1 MSRSIFLLS
10 LVFLICLFTEGQ
22 WMFISKQCLCSRT
35 YDSLWPGNIKEWKV
49 HKPSAFCDTTEIIV
63 ILKKPHIKVCLNP
76 NSKLGRQLQ
85 ANYMAS
91 THQIIHQKTIK

>member
-10 LVFLICLFTEGQ
+10 LVFLICLTFTEGQ
-22 WMFISKQCLCSRT
+22 WMFISKRCLCSRT
-35 YDSLWPGNIKEWKV
+35 YDGLRPGNIKEWKV
-49 HKPSAFCDTTEIIV
+49 HKPSAFCNTTEIIV

-85 ANYMAS
+85 ENYDS
-91 THQIIHQKTIK
+91 